1 MKKLLLSLL
10 LILALAIPA
19 VAESI
24 TLPLTS
30 STDKNWSSYPTGG
43 YANAGGKDY
52 TYTDPNTSIA
62 FTLNLTN
69 AYYNGGGL
77 QCKAS
82 TAIIKMAAPTGYK
95 LTTVQLNYLKNSTAF
110 TVTAGGKSLGSTSA
124 GKFNVPAE
132 NQQALL
138 EFKIGSTYVVLSS
151 IDVTI
156 ESLTPVDPDAPV
168 APNAPTISCEDNVVS
183 IASDETDI
191 EGIYY
196 ALGANPTDADYVQ
209 YTAPITITK
218 DETVNAYTL
227 RNGLKSK
234 VATYSATYVY
244 ICDSF
249 FLLSDLTASTPVKM
263 VGDFTV
269 TAQMGNDTYLVDGEG
284 FYGYIYGAGQPAL
297 VNGDHFTTITGKW
310 VTTGGGYI
318 NVPVYGEKTNDGPVA
333 PTAKALNATF
343 TTDDYFSYVSF
354 ADVTIKG
361 VVNNAPVI
369 TKDGVTMTLKNNAG
383 IKLENLIGCTVEGIL
398 RHNADGYY
406 LVPTKVTGGVPA
418 FEIAAPVFSIA
429 AGSYFVGQTL
439 ELTCA
444 TKDATIYYSIND
456 AEYVAYTEPL
466 VLTQKC
472 TVKAYAR
479 LLPQE
484 DSKTTSAAYTITV
497 ATPTFSLEAGKYSY
511 ATELTLTCET
521 EGAKIYYS
529 IDDVDIIEYSQP
541 IVLLENCTVSAYA
554 ELAPYTDSPIKTVSY
569 TILPEGLEEVT
580 FDIANA
586 TLKEIQTW
594 FGDATLT
601 AGSGSDTPETC
612 GLTGKTMR
620 SGSIKVSFDKDGTNT
635 PSRLFF
641 TTSGYDLRVYKG
653 GEFSLL
659 LSHNNK
665 RIQSITLSGV
675 SQDVTVKIG
684 NADAKGTWDGPTFNF
699 DDVQS
704 DATTAAAS
712 TTVDPV
718 VDVKFVCGSKVNQ
731 KITGISV
738 VTLPHEG
745 AQTGVESINVDNR
758 VVYYNLQG
766 MPVANPAAG
775 QLLIRRQGNVTT
787 KVVY

>member
-1 MKKLLLSLL
+1 M
-10 LILALAIPA
+10 PA

-24 TLPLTS
+24 TLGEFNS
-30 STDKNWSSYPTGG
+30 SKWSPVLKSANYGN
-43 YANAGGKDY
+43 YAGKLVDA
-52 TYTDPNTSIA
+52 TFTDPNQGSFSLQMQDVCYKTGGTSLQIKKTDGALKFKAPDPTTQKLISIA
-62 FTLNLTN
+62 FEFDGT
-69 AYYNGGGL
+69 
-77 QCKAS
+77 
-82 TAIIKMAAPTGYK
+82 IR
-95 LTTVQLNYLKNSTAF
+95 AF
-110 TVTAGGKSLGSTSA
+110 SVTAGSTALSNISSTSGSIVTYTIPEA
-124 GKFNVPAE
+124 NQKAAILFKGVNAAAYVKSITVTWE
-132 NQQALL
+132 N
-138 EFKIGSTYVVLSS
+138 
-151 IDVTI
+151 DNPD
-156 ESLTPVDPDAPV
+156 TPSQ
-168 APNAPTISCEDNVVS
+168 PTISCEDNVVS

-234 VATYSATYVY
+234 VATYNATYVY

-263 VGDFTV
+263 IGDFTV

-284 FYGYIYGAGQPAL
+284 FYGYIMGAGQPAL

-318 NVPVYGEKTNDGPVA
+318 NAPVYGEKTNDGPIA
-333 PTAKALNATF
+333 PTAKSLTDTF
-343 TTDDYFSYVSF
+343 TDFDYFSYVSF

-398 RHNADGYY
+398 RHNADGNY

-456 AEYVAYTEPL
+456 AEYVAYTEPI

-484 DSKTTSAAYTITV
+484 DSKTTSADYTITV

-554 ELAPYTDSPIKTVSY
+554 ELAPYTDSPLKTVSY

-580 FDIANA
+580 IDIANA
-586 TLKEIQTW
+586 TLDQIQTW

-620 SGSIKVSFDKDGTNT
+620 SGSIKVSFDKDGST
-635 PSRLFF
+635 PSRLFT
-641 TTSGYDLRVYKG
+641 TTSGYDLRVYKS
-653 GEFSLL
+653 GEFSVL
-659 LSHNNK
+659 LSQNNK

-684 NADAKGTWDGPTFNF
+684 NADAKGNWNGPTFNF

-731 KITGISV
+731 KITSISA

-745 AQTGVESINVDNR
+745 AQTGVESLNVDNR

-787 KVVY
+787 KEVY